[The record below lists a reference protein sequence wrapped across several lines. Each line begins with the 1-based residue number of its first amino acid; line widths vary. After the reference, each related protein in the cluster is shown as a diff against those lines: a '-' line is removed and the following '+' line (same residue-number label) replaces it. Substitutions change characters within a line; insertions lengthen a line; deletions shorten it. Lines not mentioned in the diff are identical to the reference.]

1 MTEHMRRLIAVI
13 SAEYDENGPDPVNPQ
28 EFDRLFDNALNVE
41 VLDVDDR
48 LVTEFDSDRFVV
60 DTEVP
65 DGPRFGK
72 HKKPGVAI
80 RDGQDIVAW
89 AYPDAAKSFAAKL
102 NKQSRFTPL

>member
-1 MTEHMRRLIAVI
+1 MTKHMRRLIAVI

-60 DTEVP
+60 DSEVP
-65 DGPRFGK
+65 DGPTFGK
-72 HKKPGVAI
+72 YNKPGVAI

-89 AYPDAAKSFAAKL
+89 AYPDRAKGFVAKL
-102 NKQSRFTPL
+102 NNDVKEMP

>member
-1 MTEHMRRLIAVI
+1 MTKHMRRLIAVI
-13 SAEYDENGPDPVNPQ
+13 SAEYDENGPDPVNTQ

-48 LVTEFDSDRFVV
+48 LVTEFGSDRFVV

-65 DGPRFGK
+65 DGPTFGK

-80 RDGQDIVAW
+80 RDGQDILAWVHPNVAEG
-89 AYPDAAKSFAAKL
+89 FAAKL
-102 NKQSRFTPL
+102 NKGVTQ